1 MIDLMVGGVGIRRG
15 RRDPESLRIGDTVD
29 WWRVV
34 AYEPGEKLLLEAE
47 MKVPGRAWLEF
58 VVEETEGGSLVT
70 QTAVFD
76 PIGLPGM
83 LYWYFLYPL
92 HTLIFAGMIRSIARQ
107 SRKV

>member
-1 MIDLMVGGVGIRRG
+1 
-15 RRDPESLRIGDTVD
+15 
-29 WWRVV
+29 
-34 AYEPGEKLLLEAE
+34 
-47 MKVPGRAWLEF
+47 MKVPGRDWLEF

-92 HTLIFAGMIRSIARQ
+92 HTLIFAGMIRGIARQ